1 MLRPES
7 WLRRFR
13 ACRLGWTSPHFGYPG
28 KIRFHLGHPPG
39 SRYVKIMTPNPK
51 FVDGVWISREG
62 EMEVTLYVSPNRRR
76 RFEELFEGY
85 AKDLGVSGSIEFLP

>member
-1 MLRPES
+1 
-7 WLRRFR
+7 
-13 ACRLGWTSPHFGYPG
+13 
-28 KIRFHLGHPPG
+28 
-39 SRYVKIMTPNPK
+39 MTPNPK